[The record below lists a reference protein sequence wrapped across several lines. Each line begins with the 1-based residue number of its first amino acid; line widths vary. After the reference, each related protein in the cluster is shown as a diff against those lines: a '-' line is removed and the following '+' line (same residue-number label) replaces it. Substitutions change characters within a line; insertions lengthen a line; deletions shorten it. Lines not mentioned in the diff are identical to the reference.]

1 MYGSPFTHIFNL
13 RSAFI
18 SALLT
23 FTFNKGVK
31 EVIKILIQ
39 NNADV
44 NAKDEYGHTA
54 LSSAQGH
61 EDIVDL
67 LLQHQNDID
76 VNEFWKYF
84 LYGCK
89 LIYYSLNKIIP
100 EKFFKM
106 F

>member
-1 MYGSPFTHIFNL
+1 MLI
-13 RSAFI
+13 
-18 SALLT
+18 
-23 FTFNKGVK
+23 FTFDKGVK
-31 EVIKILIQ
+31 EVIKILLQ

-89 LIYYSLNKIIP
+89 VIYYGLNKIIP
-100 EKFFKM
+100 ESILKM
-106 F
+106 I